1 MSDTTT
7 MRKNMVFCKSCI
19 IPGWECRGKCKY
31 AHSIE
36 YVNPKVCKRLPVC
49 NCRWREKPRR
59 CTFIHANESKQQ
71 YADRMGFNANVYE
84 WGGRYDKK
92 DWINSHLCKPQFKNY
107 TYKQMENEYED
118 EMEADDK
125 KDWID
130 SQMYKPHFKN
140 YTYKQ
145 MEYEYEDEMND
156 IHKELRKMDKY
167 EY

>member
-1 MSDTTT
+1 
-7 MRKNMVFCKSCI
+7 
-19 IPGWECRGKCKY
+19 
-31 AHSIE
+31 
-36 YVNPKVCKRLPVC
+36 
-49 NCRWREKPRR
+49 
-59 CTFIHANESKQQ
+59 
-71 YADRMGFNANVYE
+71 
-84 WGGRYDKK
+84 
-92 DWINSHLCKPQFKNY
+92 
-107 TYKQMENEYED
+107 MENEYED